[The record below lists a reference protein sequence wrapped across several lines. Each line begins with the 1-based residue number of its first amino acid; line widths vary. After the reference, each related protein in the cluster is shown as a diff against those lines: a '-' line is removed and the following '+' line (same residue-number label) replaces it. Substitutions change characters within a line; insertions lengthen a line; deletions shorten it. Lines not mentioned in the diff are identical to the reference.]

1 MKELINN
8 SYHKSFYVQ
17 KLSVDKTFLN
27 SKRISFFKQF
37 IEGKKVLHVG
47 FVDWPITNLK
57 NNLHL
62 EISPLC
68 ARLDGIDP
76 NYKEELNL
84 NVSNGKI
91 YLSWDEV
98 PNDYDIILVP
108 EVIEHVG
115 NIESFLKLISSRNG
129 TLIITAPDAVLL
141 QHHFQSTDREFLEAV
156 HPDHNY
162 WFTPYTLKNA
172 IDKYSE
178 KKVVSLHWI
187 QNQSI
192 AAVCK

>member
-17 KLSVDKTFLN
+17 KLSLDKTFLN
-27 SKRISFFKQF
+27 LKRISFFKQF

-62 EISPLC
+62 ELSSLC
-68 ARLDGIDP
+68 SRLDGIDP

-84 NVSNGKI
+84 NVSNGTI
-91 YLSWDEV
+91 YLSWDDV

-129 TLIITAPDAVLL
+129 TLIITAPDAFLL
-141 QHHFQSTDREFLEAV
+141 QHHFQLTNDIFLEAV
-156 HPDHNY
+156 HPDHNC
-162 WFTPYTLKNA
+162 WFTPYTLKTV
-172 IDKYSE
+172 IDKYSD
-178 KKVVSLHWI
+178 KKVISLHWI

>member
-8 SYHKSFYVQ
+8 AYHKSFYVQ

-57 NNLHL
+57 SNLHL
-62 EISPLC
+62 ELSPLC
-68 ARLDGIDP
+68 SRLDGIDP
-76 NYKEELNL
+76 NYKEELDL
-84 NVSNGKI
+84 NVSNGTI
-91 YLSWDEV
+91 YLSWDDV
-98 PNDYDIILVP
+98 PDDYDIILVP

-115 NIESFLKLISSRNG
+115 NIESFLKLLSSKKG
-129 TLIITAPDAVLL
+129 ILIITAPDAFLL
-141 QHHFQSTDREFLEAV
+141 HHHFQSTEHEFLEAV

-162 WFTPYTLKNA
+162 WFTPYTLKTV

-178 KKVVSLHWI
+178 KKVMSLHWI

>member
-17 KLSVDKTFLN
+17 RLDVDKTFLN
-27 SKRISFFKQF
+27 SKRIEFFKKF
-37 IEGKKVLHVG
+37 IENKKVLHVG
-47 FVDWPITNLK
+47 FVDWPVTNLK

-62 EISPLC
+62 AISSLC
-68 ARLDGIDP
+68 LRLDGIDP
-76 NYKEELNL
+76 NYNKDLNL
-84 NVSNGKI
+84 DVTNGTIYVSWN
-91 YLSWDEV
+91 DV
-98 PNDYDIILVP
+98 PDDYDVILVP